1 MRHIRLT
8 AIIICSALATLSSQP
23 ITQDT
28 GAAGAWQK
36 INKLKTT
43 ASVLHGTAHPDD
55 EHGGVLAKLSRGD
68 GAHVMLLTLTRGESG
83 DNAIGP
89 QLFDGLALIRTD
101 ELLTA
106 DKYYGVDEQYF
117 STMIDY
123 GFSKRLDE
131 TTEKW
136 GLENAY
142 RDVVRVIRMT
152 RPWIVVSR
160 FQGNTRDGHGNHS
173 AAGLLSQ
180 QASEA
185 AGDPTRFPEQIKEGL
200 RPWSPLK
207 VYMGGVR
214 ADENWTVRIDS
225 GEYNP
230 VLGDTYANLAAFGL
244 SFQRSQNGGR
254 YVPSAGPI
262 YQYYTRT
269 ASRVTAPDKENSI
282 FDGIDTTYAGLF
294 KTLGR
299 SAPAGVDAALAGID
313 AAVARAIASFK
324 FTDPASAAPAL
335 AEGLKLTREVLE
347 KSKNEPEVWDV
358 LWYKQ
363 MQFEAA
369 INAALGI
376 ELSAFADPNP
386 KPSSDGGGRGGGR
399 GVVTTMTAP
408 TPGQTFGVTVR
419 VTNRGTAPI
428 RLKGDPQL
436 SATAGYTLTPVS
448 RQSTLDLE
456 PSVTL
461 SFTVAVADD
470 APISTKPCFSRAA
483 FTENRYALADPTC
496 FAQPFNQAPLVAS
509 ADYAVNGVDVGISEV
524 VRRREPNLPY
534 GHVTREVRT
543 VPRLA
548 LTVSPMTAAV
558 PLSSLTRTVDLD
570 VTVIHNGSAPTNG
583 QVSLTLPTGWTS
595 TPPQHTFAFQ
605 RAGERTTYRFKVA
618 AKNIDAQLRDV
629 VAVATAGGKQYTEGY
644 ELIEPRDL
652 EARYLYRPSIAKVRG
667 VDVQVVPNLKVGYV
681 MGIGDQV
688 PLGLQQLGADV
699 TLLGERD
706 LATGDLSI
714 YDTIMTGTRAYAVR
728 EDLKTYNTRLLD
740 YVKAGGNVIVLYN
753 TFELVPNQFAPLPGE
768 LLASAEEVSEGDSPI
783 TILAP
788 TEQSF
793 TWPNKITLAD
803 FEGWVEQRGSK
814 FWTTWDKG
822 YTAMISTFDKGQAP
836 QSGGWLTARYGK
848 GHWTYFAY
856 ALHRQLPYGVPGAYR
871 ITANLLALGK
881 AAGRVRQPPLL
892 SRPTYSEPCAPF
904 LLLADSST
912 LAGSDCTS
920 TAKAMALHRSSLTRR
935 SAHRQ

>member
-1 MRHIRLT
+1 MRSIRLT
-8 AIIICSALATLSSQP
+8 LVIIAAAFATLSSQP
-23 ITQDT
+23 IPPDT
-28 GAAGAWQK
+28 GAVGAWQK
-36 INKLKTT
+36 IQKLKTT

-68 GAHVMLLTLTRGESG
+68 GARVILLTLTRGESG

-89 QLFDGLALIRTD
+89 QLFDALGLIRTD

-136 GLENAY
+136 GLENAF

-152 RPWIVVSR
+152 RPWVVISR
-160 FQGNTRDGHGNHS
+160 FQGNARDGHGNHS

-185 AGDPTRFPEQIKEGL
+185 AGDATRFPEQIKDGL

-230 VLGDTYANLAAFGL
+230 VLGDSYANIASFGL

-254 YVPSAGPI
+254 YAPSAGPS
-262 YQYYTRT
+262 YSYYTRT
-269 ASRVTAPDKENSI
+269 ASRVTAPEKENSI

-299 SAPAGVDAALAGID
+299 TAPAGVESTLAGID
-313 AAVARAIASFK
+313 ASVARAISTFK
-324 FTDPASAAPAL
+324 FTDPASAVPAL
-335 AEGLKLTREVLE
+335 AEGLRLTREVLE
-347 KSKNEPEVWDV
+347 KSANEPEVMHV
-358 LWYKQ
+358 LRNKET
-363 MQFEAA
+363 QFQAA
-369 INAALGI
+369 ISAALGL

-386 KPSSDGGGRGGGR
+386 KPSSDVGGRGGGR
-399 GVVTTMTAP
+399 GAVATMTAP
-408 TPGQTFGVTVR
+408 TPGQTFGVIVR
-419 VTNRGTAPI
+419 VTNRGTVPI
-428 RLKGDPQL
+428 RLKKDFELGE
-436 SATAGYTLTPVS
+436 TAGYSVKPVS
-448 RQSTLDLE
+448 RQSTLDLQ

-461 SFTVAVADD
+461 SFTVVVADD
-470 APISTKPCFSRAA
+470 APMSTKPCFSRAA
-483 FTENRYALADPTC
+483 FTENRYALSDSSC
-496 FAQPFNQAPLVAS
+496 FGQPVNRPPLIAF
-509 ADYAVNGVDVGISEV
+509 AEYTVNGVDVEMREV
-524 VRRREPNLPY
+524 VKRREPNLPY
-534 GHVTREVRT
+534 GFVVREVRT

-548 LTVSPMTAAV
+548 LTVSPTTAVV
-558 PLSSLTRTVDLD
+558 PLSSPTRTVDLD
-570 VTVIHNGSAPTNG
+570 VTVMHNASALTNG
-583 QVSLTLPTGWTS
+583 QIALTLPAGWTS
-595 TPPQHTFAFQ
+595 TPSQYTFAFQ

-618 AKNIDAQLRDV
+618 AKTIDKELRDV
-629 VAVATAGGKQYTEGY
+629 VAVATADGRQYREGY

-652 EARYLYRPSIAKVRG
+652 EARYLYRPAIAKVGG
-667 VDVQVVPNLKVGYV
+667 VDVQTVPNLKVGYV

-688 PLGLQQLGADV
+688 PIGLRQLGATV
-699 TLLGERD
+699 TLLSERD
-706 LATGDLSI
+706 LATADLSA
-714 YDTIMTGTRAYAVR
+714 YDAIMTGTRAYAVR

-740 YVKAGGNVIVLYN
+740 YVKAGGNMIVLYN
-753 TFELVPNQFAPLPGE
+753 TFELVPNQFAPFPGE
-768 LLASAEEVSEGDSPI
+768 LLASAEEVSEEDSPI

-793 TWPNKITLAD
+793 TWPNKITMAD
-803 FEGWVEQRGSK
+803 FDGWVEQRGSK
-814 FWTTWDKG
+814 FFTTWDKA
-822 YTAMISTFDKGQAP
+822 YTPMISTFDKGQTP
-836 QSGGWLTARYGK
+836 QSGGWLTARHGK

-856 ALHRQLPYGVPGAYR
+856 ALHRQLPYGVPGAFR

-881 AAGRVRQPPLL
+881 TP
-892 SRPTYSEPCAPF
+892 
-904 LLLADSST
+904 
-912 LAGSDCTS
+912 
-920 TAKAMALHRSSLTRR
+920 K
-935 SAHRQ
+935 